1 MIKVGILEAAS
12 AHGAELVRILL
23 NHPDIELVW
32 AQSSVAQGPIST
44 YVRGITGETD
54 LAFSRLTLAPV
65 DVIINCSSTP
75 VTRQFVTAIAADPEQ
90 VRIIETAADNLPE
103 NYIYGL
109 CELNRKNL
117 VRGGMLAAPVSPLAM
132 AVELAL
138 LPLAKHLLLNSPIS
152 VAAAVGV
159 GGIRSISHRGG
170 GSLPEAAEITAALSM
185 LQSSFC
191 QPIDIVELR
200 TGGSD
205 GLMAVVT
212 TQCSTAI
219 GEIRPL
225 YRSAYEDHNFTHL
238 SDEPVD
244 TRDVVGTNK
253 CLLYLEKDDDTL
265 RITSVL
271 DPRIKGGAGNS
282 VHLLNLMLGLH
293 ELTGL
298 NLKSYYPE

>member
-23 NHPDIELVW
+23 NHPDVELVW
-32 AQSSVAQGPIST
+32 AQSSVAQGPITT
-44 YVRGITGETD
+44 YVRGIIGETD
-54 LAFSRLTLAPV
+54 LSFSRLTLSPV

-75 VTRQFVTAIAADPEQ
+75 VTQQFVTAIAAEPDE
-90 VRIIETAADNLPE
+90 VRIIETAASNLPAE
-103 NYIYGL
+103 YIYGL
-109 CELNRKNL
+109 CELNRKPL
-117 VRGGMLAAPVSPLAM
+117 VRGGRQSAPVSPLAM

-159 GGIRSISHRGG
+159 GGTRSISHRGG
-170 GSLPEAAEITAALSM
+170 GELPESAEIALAITS

-191 QPIDIVELR
+191 QPVNIVELR
-200 TGGSD
+200 TGCSD

-219 GEIRPL
+219 GELRPL
-225 YRSAYEDHNFTHL
+225 YISAYEDHNFTHL

-253 CLLYLEKDDDTL
+253 CLLYLEKEDDTL

-282 VHLLNLMLGLH
+282 VHLLNLMFGLH
-293 ELTGL
+293 EVTGL
-298 NLKSYYPE
+298 NLKSYPE